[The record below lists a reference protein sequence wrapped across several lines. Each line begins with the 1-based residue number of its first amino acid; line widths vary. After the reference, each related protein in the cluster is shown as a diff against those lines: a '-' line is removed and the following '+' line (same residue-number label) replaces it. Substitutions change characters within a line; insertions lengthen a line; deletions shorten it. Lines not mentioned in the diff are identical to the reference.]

1 MPWYDNPQAWTAI
14 VALLA
19 LVVGIINLF
28 TVNRAH
34 RENARQK
41 FQTDLQTIVTQI
53 NDAFLKYEVDT
64 PYQVKMGLKDKKD
77 ARGKI
82 VLLILQLNLLGVV
95 FKNRSTL
102 AAEELQDWT
111 DWAQKVLRPWIEQ
124 DETILAAFKHWVT
137 SQDGG
142 KDYSAWLKDLMKIV
156 V

>member
-1 MPWYDNPQAWTAI
+1 MAWYENPQAWTAI

-19 LVVGIINLF
+19 LVVGIFNLF
-28 TVNRAH
+28 TVNRLH

-82 VLLILQLNLLGVV
+82 VLLILQLNLL
-95 FKNRSTL
+95 
-102 AAEELQDWT
+102 LQEFLWNLFDVMFIFSFGRFQHEIIQFT
-111 DWAQKVLRPWIEQ
+111 QTKLDPRHVLGIHFNLEIRMNPN
-124 DETILAAFKHWVT
+124 
-137 SQDGG
+137 
-142 KDYSAWLKDLMKIV
+142 LKW
-156 V
+156 